1 MSSEFP
7 HMTDCDIG
15 KKLEVTISATNSDL
29 VVACWGITL
38 GELRKHPHCGEHT
51 QIIRACIESLQLP
64 GLMKK
69 VRIQLDAL
77 WASGLTNLRVI
88 CICEKGVQ
96 KSVAFAAIMQDIY
109 HQEGYNSKGPHHL
122 SKCDALPSICWNC
135 TECKANVQK
144 ATLMSVAQAEFIRGQ
159 LL

>member
-7 HMTDCDIG
+7 HMTDCDIR
-15 KKLEVTISATNSDL
+15 KKLDEQFPDKNPDL
-29 VVACWGITL
+29 VVACWGIAI
-38 GELRKHPHCGEHT
+38 GHREDRHCGTHT
-51 QIIRACIESLQLP
+51 QNIRSCIESLQLP

-69 VRIQLDAL
+69 VRTQADVL

-96 KSVAFAAIMQDIY
+96 KSVAFATIMQEIY

-122 SKCDALPSICWNC
+122 SKGDTLPSICWTC
-135 TECKANVQK
+135 TECKPSAAK
-144 ATLMSVAQAEFIRGQ
+144 LTLISFAQAEFIRGQ

>member
-7 HMTDCDIG
+7 HMTDCDIR
-15 KKLEVTISATNSDL
+15 KKLGEQFPDKNPDL
-29 VVACWGITL
+29 VVACWGIAIGHREDL
-38 GELRKHPHCGEHT
+38 HCGTHT
-51 QIIRACIESLQLP
+51 QNIRGCIESLQLP

-69 VRIQLDAL
+69 VRIQADAL

-109 HQEGYNSKGPHHL
+109 HQEGYNSKEPHHL

-135 TECKANVQK
+135 TECNANMQK
-144 ATLMSVAQAEFIRGQ
+144 ATLMSFAQAEFISGQ